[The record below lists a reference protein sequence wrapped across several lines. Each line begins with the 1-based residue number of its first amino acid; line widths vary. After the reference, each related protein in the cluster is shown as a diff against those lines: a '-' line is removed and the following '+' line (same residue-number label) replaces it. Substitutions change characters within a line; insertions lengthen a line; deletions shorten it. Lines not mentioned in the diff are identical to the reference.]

1 MNVNEVYKPTD
12 NLGAPSC
19 RKIKFLIVSPRKVV
33 MFYGSSWSV
42 MANFYQFFVSI
53 TPITTG
59 SQARPHFALAGHRWF
74 HPITGL
80 FQRETWNC
88 WNGMG
93 PKHCQI
99 SWGSNKLYITVCLK
113 MLKISIFSQS
123 LSENV
128 ATPAVWIGNLCS
140 AIQFW
145 GALFSDICDRWCYM
159 GFSQKRQVQHL
170 QHLQNQ
176 PQPGLR
182 DLSAKVTTLNVC
194 ASLRA
199 SSPPNVVTVPLLSP
213 LAGGWIVVAHGISW
227 VFSDMTCAQVT
238 IQKTNPLIAKCWNVI
253 SIHFNIVQ
261 Y

>member
-1 MNVNEVYKPTD
+1 M
-12 NLGAPSC
+12 
-19 RKIKFLIVSPRKVV
+19 
-33 MFYGSSWSV
+33 
-42 MANFYQFFVSI
+42 SI

-113 MLKISIFSQS
+113 MLKISIFLQG

-128 ATPAVWIGNLCS
+128 ATPAVWIGNLWS

-145 GALFSDICDRWCYM
+145 GALFSDICDRW
-159 GFSQKRQVQHL
+159 VQHL
-170 QHLQNQ
+170 QHQ

-182 DLSAKVTTLNVC
+182 DLSSKVTILNVW

-199 SSPPNVVTVPLLSP
+199 SSPPTLSRFHCCHLWRVVESLWLMGSHGLFRT
-213 LAGGWIVVAHGISW
+213 WHAHRLQFKRLTRRS
-227 VFSDMTCAQVT
+227 
-238 IQKTNPLIAKCWNVI
+238 WNVGM
-253 SIHFNIVQ
+253 
-261 Y
+261 